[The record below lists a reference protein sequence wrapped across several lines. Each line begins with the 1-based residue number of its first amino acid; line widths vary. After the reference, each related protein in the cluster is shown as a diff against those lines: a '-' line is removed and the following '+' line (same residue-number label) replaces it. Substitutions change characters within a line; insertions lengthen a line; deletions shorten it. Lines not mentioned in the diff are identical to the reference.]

1 MKVKL
6 DAPTE
11 TKRQL
16 EDILTEVNWANISR
30 RYFGKSSSW
39 MYNKLNEIDGNG
51 GTGSLTEAE
60 REQLRA
66 ALRDLADRL
75 RRTAD
80 NFK

>member
-1 MKVKL
+1 MREYK
-6 DAPTE
+6 DTE

-16 EDILTEVNWANISR
+16 ADILLDVTWGRISR

-39 MYNKLNEIDGNG
+39 IYHKLNEIDGNG
-51 GTGSLTEAE
+51 GTGGLTEAE